1 MAAIGACAP
10 TAMPPTQPLP
20 SQLPDAAPASPPPG
34 LEHLPDPAVTD
45 EPTLPSKSRPYEV
58 FGERYEVLPTAH
70 GYAAEGLASWYGTR
84 FHGLATAT
92 GEQYSMYS
100 LTAAHKS
107 LPLPSWVRVTN
118 LENGRSSIVR
128 VNDRGPFHP
137 GRIIDLSYA
146 AAVKLGFADA
156 GTARV
161 RVETVTPEP
170 VAPKPPPRY
179 FVHAGP
185 FADFGSAATK
195 VDELGRVLDIEAFVA
210 RIRDAFV
217 VRIGPFG
224 DRDMAERLQMLV
236 AFGEQWSPVIIEE

>member
-1 MAAIGACAP
+1 MAVLGGCAAP
-10 TAMPPTQPLP
+10 MAPV
-20 SQLPDAAPASPPPG
+20 QLPPSELPDGAPASPPPG
-34 LEHLPDPAVTD
+34 LEHLPDPTVTD
-45 EPTLPSKSRPYEV
+45 EPALPSKSRPYEV
-58 FGERYEVLPTAH
+58 FGERYEVMPTAR
-70 GYAAEGLASWYGTR
+70 GYVAEGLASWYGTR

-92 GEQYSMYS
+92 GEQYSMYG

-146 AAVKLGFADA
+146 AAVKLGFAEA

-170 VAPKPPPRY
+170 AAPKPPPRY

-185 FADFGSAATK
+185 FADFGSAASK
-195 VDELGRVLDIEAFVA
+195 VDELGRTLEIEAFVA
-210 RIRDAFV
+210 RTRGAFV

-224 DRDMAERLQMLV
+224 DRGAAERLQMLV
-236 AFGEQWSPVIIEE
+236 AFGEEFSPVIMEE